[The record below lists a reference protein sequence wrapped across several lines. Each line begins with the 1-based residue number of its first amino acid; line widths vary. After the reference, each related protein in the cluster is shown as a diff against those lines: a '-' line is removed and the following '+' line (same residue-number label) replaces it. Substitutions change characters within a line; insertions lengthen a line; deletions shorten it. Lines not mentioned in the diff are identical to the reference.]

1 MECIVHFRV
10 VYEKETKELRGLI
23 LVEQGGKPSIEQIIA
38 MLGNMGYEVRQDSA
52 DELVF
57 RPADAGAGYRYIRIT
72 ELDTGEEVYR
82 EDRHLR
88 MLLENLL
95 PGH

>member
-10 VYEKETKELRGLI
+10 VHEQETKELRGLI
-23 LVEQGGKPSIEQIIA
+23 LVEQGSQPSVQQIIA
-38 MLGNMGYEVRQDSA
+38 MLGHMGYEVRQDSA

-57 RPADAGAGYRYIRIT
+57 RPADGGADYRYIRIT

-88 MLLENLL
+88 TLLENLL
-95 PGH
+95 PRH